1 MDVIALIGRLIF
13 VVMFVNSGLKH
24 FQQRDAMVAY
34 ARSSGGP
41 DPELMVPLTGAML
54 LAGGLLIA
62 IGLWPD
68 LGALLL
74 ACFLL
79 PVAFYMHAYWKIDDP
94 QMRAMQEAQ
103 FWKNV
108 SLGGAS
114 ILLFALFVEFGDH
127 LGLTATG
134 PLF

>member
-1 MDVIALIGRLIF
+1 
-13 VVMFVNSGLKH
+13 
-24 FQQRDAMVAY
+24 
-34 ARSSGGP
+34 
-41 DPELMVPLTGAML
+41 
-54 LAGGLLIA
+54 
-62 IGLWPD
+62 
-68 LGALLL
+68 
-74 ACFLL
+74 
-79 PVAFYMHAYWKIDDP
+79 MHAYWKIDDP

>member
-1 MDVIALIGRLIF
+1 MDVIALIGRLVF
-13 VVMFVNSGLKH
+13 VVMFLNSGLKH

-34 ARSSGGP
+34 ARSTGGP
-41 DPELMVPLTGAML
+41 DPELMVPLSGAML
-54 LAGGLLIA
+54 LAGGVLIA

-74 ACFLL
+74 AGFLF
-79 PVAFYMHAYWKIDDP
+79 PVAYYMHAYWKIDDP

-127 LGLTATG
+127 LGLTVSG